1 MISNND
7 KNIII
12 GCAKKYNVASVFLF
26 GSSIKDDT
34 NFNDI
39 DIAIKGIAP
48 SLFFKFYGELFK
60 NLSKPVDLVDLSHKN
75 LFTQLIEE
83 NGIKIYG

>member
-1 MISNND
+1 MISDQD

-12 GCAKKYNVASVFLF
+12 GCAKKYNVTSVILF
-26 GSSIKDDT
+26 GSSIRDE
-34 NFNDI
+34 NVFNDI
-39 DIAIKGIAP
+39 DIAVIGIKP

-60 NLSKPVDLVDLSHKN
+60 NLSKPVDLVDMSHKN

-83 NGIKIYG
+83 KGIRIYG